1 MDFKDHFS
9 NHSAA
14 YAQARPGY
22 PPELFAWL
30 GAQSRGHALAWDAGC
45 GNGQASVALAEH
57 FDAVYASDP
66 SATQIASAHP
76 HDKVCYVVE
85 PAEQCAL
92 ADASVD
98 LVTVAQAYHW
108 FEATRFCAEANRV
121 LTPDGVI
128 AVWTY
133 AESRVDATVDQVF
146 DHFHNEQ
153 LADDWPA
160 GREHVING
168 YRDLPF
174 DFDPISVPAFEM
186 RCQWTLAHYLD
197 YLRSWS
203 ASQRYQQRT
212 GGDAVEVISDAMAD
226 AWGETSTA
234 RTVSWPLTII
244 AGRRRSLA
252 PAQF

>member
-9 NHSAA
+9 AHAAA

-22 PPELFAWL
+22 PLELFAWL
-30 GAQSRGHALAWDAGC
+30 SAQCRGHALAWDAGC

-66 SATQIASAHP
+66 SATQIASAPP
-76 HDKVCYVVE
+76 HGKVRYAVE

-92 ADASVD
+92 ADGSAD

-108 FEATRFCAEANRV
+108 FDAARFCAEANRV
-121 LTPDGVI
+121 LAPDAVI

-133 AESRVDATVDQVF
+133 AESRVDAAVDRVF
-146 DHFHNEQ
+146 DDFHNEQ

-168 YRDLPF
+168 YRNLPF
-174 DFDPISVPAFEM
+174 DFAPITVPAFAM
-186 RCQWTLAHYLD
+186 RCDWTLAQYLD

-212 GGDAVEVISDAMAD
+212 GCDAVDLISEAMAK
-226 AWGETSTA
+226 AWGNQSKA
-234 RTVSWPLTII
+234 RTVSWPLTIL
-244 AGRRRSLA
+244 AGRRLRDR
-252 PAQF
+252 